1 MLNFIFR
8 GLLTFNATSLLVIIY
23 LVKEG
28 ITLDKIYP
36 WLNQFSWVIS
46 LPNLISYFIYML
58 LTIILTGVS
67 IYLSSHLGK
76 DTFESG
82 EILSIEYAN
91 NSFLPSYLGYFF
103 VALSVNNLETLFF
116 IYIILFV
123 FTFLSQ
129 ALYFNPLFLIFRFNF
144 YNVTNRNGVSFFL
157 ISRQS
162 FRKPKQIALT
172 ASRINNY
179 TYIEGLNSGL
189 RNSKSKKAKK

>member
-28 ITLDKIYP
+28 ITLGKLFS

-46 LPNLISYFIYML
+46 LPSFTSYFLYML
-58 LTIILTGVS
+58 ITIILTWFS
-67 IYLSSHLGK
+67 IYLSPRLGK

-103 VALSVNNLETLFF
+103 VALSINNLETLFF
-116 IYIILFV
+116 IYIILFI

-157 ISRQS
+157 ISRRS
-162 FRKPKQIALT
+162 FRKPGQVALT

-179 TYIEGLNSGL
+179 TYIEGINGEL
-189 RNSKSKKAKK
+189 RTSESKKAEK